1 MTLDES
7 VPTLR
12 RPRTEARF
20 RRTLPESLASLL
32 VAARDD
38 EKQAVGPQ
46 RRAAY
51 LLTRQVISALLTAGY
66 PAGLLARELGVRS
79 ESIRTRAQAGWTY
92 LADIAVLSGR
102 DAPALLD
109 RCADSGLVVDDEGR
123 VHSDDIVS
131 LLLAP

>member
-7 VPTLR
+7 APTLR
-12 RPRTEARF
+12 RPSAAARF

-38 EKQAVGPQ
+38 EKQALGPQ

-51 LLTRQVISALLTAGY
+51 QLTRQVISGLLTAGY

-79 ESIRTRAQAGWTY
+79 ESIRTRAQAGWTS
-92 LADIAVLSGR
+92 LADVAVLSGR
-102 DAPALLD
+102 DADALLE
-109 RCADSGLVVDDEGR
+109 RCALSGLVVDEEGR
-123 VHSDDIVS
+123 LHSDDIVA